1 MSVTFIFSLEEPS
14 ANQDPQHRVRV
25 YESADGV
32 SSWTVLE
39 EELISNLAEDAGE
52 YTYTSTLADLNAY
65 HILSP
70 VSEAGT
76 EYPLGVQ
83 KIIPPAAAEANV
95 LTLFVNVAD
104 IDGDRR
110 QGVVLSASPIPG
122 ETRSSAGG
130 IVVVGTER
138 TTTNAEGFASLKI
151 VSGVGR
157 ISVMLGDKNLILNT
171 DGKGGMAVDLAGLLS
186 SGA

>member
-1 MSVTFIFSLEEPS
+1 MSVTFTFSLEDPS
-14 ANQDPQHRVRV
+14 ANQDPQHQIRV
-25 YESADGV
+25 YESADGAAP
-32 SSWTVLE
+32 WVLVDSAVIA
-39 EELISNLAEDAGE
+39 ELPVEAG
-52 YTYTSTLADLNAY
+52 TYTLLSDPADPASY

-70 VSEAGT
+70 VSATGA
-76 EYPLGVQ
+76 EYPVEVQ

-110 QGVVLSASPIPG
+110 PGVVLSASPIPG
-122 ETRSSAGG
+122 ETRSSACG